1 MGLICLQGGNEL
13 TPACRDMDALLLDAA
28 GGGPVAVL
36 PLANDLGH
44 EYDST
49 AADAVRHF
57 TALGAT
63 DVLVADPEKPHEAA
77 SRAALLYLPGGSPD
91 RLRRALVGTELGA
104 AVTAAV
110 EDPDR
115 VVAGSSAG
123 AMLLCAWTFLRENGM
138 HAGSGLGAVPDF
150 AVVPHYGGPR
160 PDWEALL
167 LAKGVDLLG
176 IPEASGV
183 LLDGENV
190 TAVGTAPSTL
200 ITAEGREALSI

>member
-36 PLANDLGH
+36 PLANDLGR
-44 EYDST
+44 EYDTT
-49 AADAVRHF
+49 AAEAVRHF
-57 TALGAT
+57 TALGASG
-63 DVLVADPEKPHEAA
+63 VLVADPGKPHEAA
-77 SRAALLYLPGGSPD
+77 NDAAFLYLPGGSPD
-91 RLRRALVGTELGA
+91 RLRKALVGTELGDAVLRA
-104 AVTAAV
+104 AQ
-110 EDPDR
+110 DPDR

-123 AMLLCAWTFLRENGM
+123 AMLLCAWTLLRENGM

-150 AVVPHYGGPR
+150 AVVPHYDGPR
-160 PDWEALL
+160 PDWEPLL

-183 LLDGENV
+183 LLDGEDV
-190 TAVGTAPSTL
+190 TAVGAAPSTL
-200 ITAEGREALSI
+200 ITAEGREELSL